1 VNTIV
6 AHHPL
11 RQYYTPESPPRLVER
26 ALERLAY
33 VALWAF
39 VFCIPWAEDLPVMA
53 GYGIGRWIGLVAFG
67 IGLMRVAVSRRCR
80 RPSAVHYEM
89 GAFVLL
95 SSLSIFWSVDADAT
109 STRTGTYLQLLAA
122 VWLVWELAV
131 VEARVVGLLQSY
143 VLGTY
148 VSATIVLFNFLAGR
162 TAADVFY
169 EQTGRQR
176 WHDSRFTITGIN
188 ENDLG
193 LMLALSLP
201 MTLYLLTRRKGPVTL
216 LYWVQIPLCLTAL
229 LLTGSRGSAMA
240 AMVACT
246 MYPLTLSRLPPAQ
259 RLLSILASSAAVIA
273 SVLIVP
279 KDTWIRLLSFGREV
293 SEGTLTHRTLIW
305 EAGLQAFRDHAFLG
319 VGAGAYGASVL
330 KAIDIPYVAHN
341 TYLSVLVELGAVGG
355 LVLVGLLASVVWCAV
370 QMRGLERRLWITLLA
385 TWGMGVSALTW
396 EYRKP
401 TWLLFGLLVAHAY
414 ARRPERPRLNRLPS
428 FHTIP
433 RATLRRRELPPV
445 EIS

>member
-1 VNTIV
+1 VSTIV
-6 AHHPL
+6 SDPPL
-11 RQYYTPESPPRLVER
+11 RQHYAPDSASCVMER
-26 ALERLAY
+26 ALEQLAY

-53 GYGIGRWIGLVAFG
+53 GYGIGRWMGLVALG
-67 IGLMRVAVSRRCR
+67 IGLMRLVVSRQGR
-80 RPSAVHYEM
+80 RPSVVHYGM

-95 SSLSIFWSVDADAT
+95 SSMSIFWSIDADAT
-109 STRTGTYLQLLAA
+109 TTRMGTYLQLLAA
-122 VWLVWELAV
+122 VWLIWELAA

-148 VSATIVLFNFLAGR
+148 VSATIVILNFFSGR

-169 EQTGRQR
+169 EQTGKQR

-201 MTLYLLTRRKGPVTL
+201 MTFYLLARRKGPVTL
-216 LYWVQIPLCLTAL
+216 LYWLQIPLCITAL

-246 MYPLTLSRLPPAQ
+246 MYPLTLLRLPLAQ
-259 RLLSILASSAAVIA
+259 RFVSILVCSAAVA
-273 SVLIVP
+273 AGVLLVP
-279 KDTWIRLLSFGREV
+279 KDTWIRILSFGTEV
-293 SEGTLTHRTLIW
+293 SEGTLTHRTVIW
-305 EAGLQAFRDHAFLG
+305 AAGLQAFRDHAFLG
-319 VGAGAYGASVL
+319 VGAGAYGAAVL
-330 KAIDIPYVAHN
+330 SAIDIPYVAHN

-355 LVLVGLLASVVWCAV
+355 LVLVSLLASVIWCAV
-370 QMRGLERRLWITLLA
+370 RMRDLERRLWITLLL
-385 TWGMGVSALTW
+385 TWGMGVSSLTW

-401 TWLLFGLLVAHAY
+401 TWLLFALLVAHAY
-414 ARRPERPRLNRLPS
+414 APRREKPGLNRLPGFPPIS
-428 FHTIP
+428 

-445 EIS
+445 EVS